1 MKPGDRPDHEFYPGA
16 EPLVDRPVTSGPAAL
31 EFRHRMKR
39 PGRGKAGGR
48 REPLD
53 TRPGQEQAGQA
64 GYPRVAPP
72 AGEPRGQE
80 PTGVY
85 QAPPPP
91 GEPMYAHVAHPPG
104 AGPPP
109 PYQQVNVAQPAQAP
123 YPAGYVA
130 YPGGWRRRIPNL
142 AAPIASIL
150 IISSGAL
157 VLLGTFLDWIFG
169 LSGWDLMFGGGFAS
183 GRNFLFSWGRGIF
196 FSGFW
201 SLLFGVLI
209 ILGGVILL
217 TDRVYGSDLTLVSG
231 VVVLAISVV
240 NIVMAYINT
249 TAAVGPG
256 AGLWLVAVFAFLAV
270 IFGAVG
276 IPRESYYLE

>member
-1 MKPGDRPDHEFYPGA
+1 MKPGETPDHEFFPGA
-16 EPLVDRPVTSGPAAL
+16 EPRPGPPGTSGPASL

-39 PGRGKAGGR
+39 PGRGKAGGQ
-48 REPLD
+48 REPGYPP
-53 TRPGQEQAGQA
+53 PGPAQAGQA
-64 GYPRVAPP
+64 SYPGAIPP
-72 AGEPRGQE
+72 GVEPRGQA
-80 PTGVY
+80 PPGVY
-85 QAPPPP
+85 PAAPPP
-91 GEPMYAHVAHPPG
+91 GEPMYEPVAPPPY

-109 PYQQVNVAQPAQAP
+109 PYRQVNVAQPAQAP
-123 YPAGYVA
+123 YPAGYQA
-130 YPGGWRRRIPNL
+130 YPIGWRRRIPNL

-157 VLLGTFLDWIFG
+157 VLLGAFLDWIFG

-209 ILGGVILL
+209 ILGGLILL
-217 TDRVYGSDLTLVSG
+217 SDRVYGSDLTLVSG

-240 NIVMAYINT
+240 NIVMAYVNT
-249 TAAVGPG
+249 SAALGPG
-256 AGLWLVAVFAFLAV
+256 GGLWLVAVFAFLAV
-270 IFGAVG
+270 ILGAVG